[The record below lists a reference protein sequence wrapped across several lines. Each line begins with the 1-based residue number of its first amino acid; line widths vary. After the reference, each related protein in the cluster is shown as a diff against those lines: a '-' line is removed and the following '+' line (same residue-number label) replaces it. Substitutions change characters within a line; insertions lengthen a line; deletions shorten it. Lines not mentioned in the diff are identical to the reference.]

1 MVGYLAMGTPL
12 AIMAVLLAAT
22 SWSAWFEFRATETW
36 ERRTVVLLVVTC
48 IAGGLGLVFAWSC
61 AYLLARGFGL

>member
-1 MVGYLAMGTPL
+1 MVGYLAMGVPL
-12 AIMAVLLAAT
+12 AIMAVLLAVTA
-22 SWSAWFEFRATETW
+22 WSAWAEFRATETW

-48 IAGGLGLVFAWSC
+48 AAGGLALVAAWSC